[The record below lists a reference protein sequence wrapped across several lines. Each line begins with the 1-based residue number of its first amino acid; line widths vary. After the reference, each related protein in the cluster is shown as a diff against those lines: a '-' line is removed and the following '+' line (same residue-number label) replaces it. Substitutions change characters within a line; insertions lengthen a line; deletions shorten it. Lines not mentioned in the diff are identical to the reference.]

1 MARGPA
7 KGNQFWMLR
16 AKHGKD
22 AIFKTPQSMF
32 DAACEYFTWC
42 ENNPVELTETH
53 IVPVVLK
60 NGTKTSK
67 AQRVKVYKRRVFL
80 MTGLCLYFGT
90 NEKFFYNFK
99 NNKMCTPEFVEVIR
113 MIEDTIRTQKHTM
126 GYSGEAPA
134 NIVTLDL
141 GMRQGIDLQAE
152 NVNYNVPL
160 SKEEARE
167 ISKALEEEY

>member
-22 AIFKTPQSMF
+22 AIFKTPQAMY

-42 ENNPVELTETH
+42 ENNPVEQIEVH
-53 IVPVVLK
+53 NVGGKIRKV
-60 NGTKTSK
+60 KT
-67 AQRVKVYKRRVFL
+67 YKRRVFL
-80 MTGLCLYFGT
+80 VTGLCIYFGT
-90 NEKFFYNFK
+90 NEKYFYNFK
-99 NNKMCTPEFVEVIR
+99 NNKMCTPEFTEVIR

-141 GMRQGIDLQAE
+141 GMRQGIDVQSE
-152 NVNYNVPL
+152 NVNYNVPVT
-160 SKEEARE
+160 KDEARE
-167 ISKALEEEY
+167 ISKALEDEY

>member
-1 MARGPA
+1 MAKGPA

-22 AIFKTPQSMF
+22 SIFTTPQAMYE
-32 DAACEYFTWC
+32 AACDYFTWC
-42 ENNPVELTETH
+42 ENNPIILTETH
-53 IVPVVLK
+53 NVGGSIK
-60 NGTKTSK
+60 
-67 AQRVKVYKRRVFL
+67 RVKVTKRRVFL
-80 MTGLCLYFGT
+80 ITGLCLYFGT
-90 NEKFFYNFK
+90 NEKYLTQFK
-99 NNKMCTPEFVEVIR
+99 SNKMCTPEFLEVIR

-160 SKEEARE
+160 TKDEARE
-167 ISKALEEEY
+167 ISKALEDEY